1 MKIMKKNTLLLMSA
15 CISLLLTA
23 CGTDSGRHI
32 FDTSDNT
39 GSSLSESVE
48 TSVQPAARASDNYLR
63 ASDIV
68 LDFDNGNWQPTA
80 SDTVPTNPCSDL
92 SVPTYI
98 TKVDDTYF
106 IVDCYHNQVIYHD
119 NLTDPLY
126 EWKVMTSEIN
136 KGHTLASDGLV
147 YLIDDT
153 ENNRVLVFEKKED
166 VFYHT
171 QTFDEIG
178 NRPHYIIYDEPTD
191 TFYAWSSMNGEMY
204 LFRHDP
210 EDSRMYLTEIRRI
223 DSLSDTYVRS
233 FTIIDDTIYFV
244 SGIPGSPAIL
254 EADLDTF
261 KIRNT
266 YPVPDTMAGMI
277 QLTKVENDYYL
288 TISTDINGNQDYATI
303 IRTDDLSAL
312 SEGNYDDVYEC
323 FIGGGTPYYIT
334 FIDNMYYLTEH
345 RIPGHSIWKFQ
356 IFDNEITNAE
366 TLY

>member
-1 MKIMKKNTLLLMSA
+1 MNIKKTKFLLPLIGTS
-15 CISLLLTA
+15 ILLTA
-23 CGTDSGRHI
+23 CGTASSASVP
-32 FDTSDNT
+32 DTPGNSD
-39 GSSLSESVE
+39 LSAVESEEV
-48 TSVQPAARASDNYLR
+48 SVTPATRASDSYLR

-68 LDFDNGNWQPTA
+68 LDLNSTDWQPA
-80 SDTVPTNPCSDL
+80 AEDTIPTNPCSDL

-119 NLTDPLY
+119 NLSDPLY
-126 EWKVMTSEIN
+126 EWQVMTSEID

-153 ENNRVLVFEKKED
+153 ENNRILVFEKKEGI
-166 VFYHT
+166 FYHT

-178 NRPHYIIYDEPTD
+178 NRPHYIIYNEPTD

-204 LFRHDP
+204 LFRHNPDN
-210 EDSRMYLTEIRRI
+210 SRMYLTEIRKI
-223 DSLSDTYVRS
+223 DEVSDTYVRS
-233 FTIIDDTIYFV
+233 FTIMDDSIYFV

-254 EADLDTF
+254 EADLNTF
-261 KIRNT
+261 EIRNT

-277 QLTKVENDYYL
+277 QLTQIENDYYI
-288 TISTDINGNQDYATI
+288 TISTDLNGNQDYATM
-303 IRTDDLSAL
+303 IRTDDLSTL
-312 SEGNYDDVYEC
+312 SKGNYEDVYGQ

-334 FIDNMYYLTEH
+334 FIDNSYYLTEH
-345 RIPGHSIWKFQ
+345 RIPGHSIWKFR
-356 IFDNEITNAE
+356 ISDGKIAEVE